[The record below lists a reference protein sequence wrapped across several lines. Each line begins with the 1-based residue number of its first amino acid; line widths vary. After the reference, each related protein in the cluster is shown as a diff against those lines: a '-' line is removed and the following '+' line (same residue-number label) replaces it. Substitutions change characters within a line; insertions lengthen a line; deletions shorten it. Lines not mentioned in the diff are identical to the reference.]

1 MEKLNQEYSDEE
13 YKNDM
18 DKILKQEKELFMQ
31 KNFPIMYRKDKYYLY
46 NKLLNKRRT
55 QPIHFINPNLLSNS
69 LQESKKLQTLYLNE
83 EPEKIELNASDNME
97 EEKNNQNTPKQN
109 SENNTEEEQL
119 EHIKKNL
126 SETELKN
133 KNRDNK
139 FISNRT

>member
-1 MEKLNQEYSDEE
+1 MDKLNQEYSDEQ

-18 DKILKQEKELFMQ
+18 DKILKEEKELFMQ

-46 NKLLNKRRT
+46 NILLNKRRT

-83 EPEKIELNASDNME
+83 EPEKMELNTSDNIDE
-97 EEKNNQNTPKQN
+97 EKEKNNQNNQKQN

-119 EHIKKNL
+119 EQIKQNL
-126 SETELKN
+126 RRETL
-133 KNRDNK
+133 
-139 FISNRT
+139 